1 MSESGCPEQFFWM
14 PRGSVLSWGILMVT
28 LVSGCG
34 SGEQSINGASGPSG
48 DGSVAQRV
56 VDEPGSH
63 DHVHD
68 HGHHRPR
75 HKPRSFD
82 LLPGSLLRRL
92 PEDGDVSRLSRRRM
106 RELQEIVG
114 WIPELAADSELKR
127 SGFEQAVACQEDLQV
142 VLSAIASGRDV
153 EMRLWSESVERLRV
167 LAESLKGVESGGQ
180 RE

>member
-1 MSESGCPEQFFWM
+1 
-14 PRGSVLSWGILMVT
+14 
-28 LVSGCG
+28 
-34 SGEQSINGASGPSG
+34 
-48 DGSVAQRV
+48 
-56 VDEPGSH
+56 
-63 DHVHD
+63 
-68 HGHHRPR
+68 
-75 HKPRSFD
+75 
-82 LLPGSLLRRL
+82 
-92 PEDGDVSRLSRRRM
+92 M